1 MNTRVLDA
9 AAAIA
14 SIGGATPSECRLR
27 LERVALLSLAL
38 SLLATVVASTLL
50 PTINVVI
57 AVYGLAIAGPR
68 LMSTQPRAFFLF
80 GCACGMSIIAD
91 CLMLLGGLFWFFG
104 GIWNLLALAHLLVL
118 GTLKAAQLHS
128 AAVLFDHLGGTLD
141 DVMPTPSSGGGGAAA
156 PTARVGAASAPRLAR
171 DLECG
176 ANRTPTSSGGGGRS
190 SRKKP
195 TRGAGLERREG
206 GSSPSGGDAAQ
217 RLAVP
222 VHASLSTSGGDSEFD
237 DEDEEAAL
245 IAERLSI
252 SLAAS
257 SYQGDGTS
265 ALSQAEM

>member
-1 MNTRVLDA
+1 MGSRVIDA

-14 SIGGATPSECRLR
+14 SIGGVTPSECRLR

-38 SLLATVVASTLL
+38 SLLATVTASTLM
-50 PTINVVI
+50 PSINVAI
-57 AVYGLAIAGPR
+57 AVYGLIVAGPQ

-80 GCACGMSIIAD
+80 GCACGMSIVAD
-91 CLMLLGGLFWFFG
+91 CLMLVGGIFWFFG
-104 GIWNLLALAHLLVL
+104 GMWNLLALVHLLVL
-118 GTLKAAQLHS
+118 SALKASQLHS

-141 DVMPTPSSGGGGAAA
+141 DVVQAPMEGGGNAAA
-156 PTARVGAASAPRLAR
+156 SVVRAGGASTPRLAC
-171 DLECG
+171 DLERG
-176 ANRTPTSSGGGGRS
+176 ANRTPTSSSGGSR

-206 GSSPSGGDAAQ
+206 GSSPPGGEAAQ
-217 RLAVP
+217 RLTLP
-222 VHASLSTSGGDSEFD
+222 VHASPCSSGGDSEYD